1 MRQMSDKVFLDTNI
15 IIYSYSSTEPQVV
28 ACRLIAEEE
37 SYISTQVLTELCN
50 TTTKKLK
57 QPYTVAADA
66 VRECCKNNNLFVNT
80 DNTIEEAT
88 KIAERYGF
96 SFYDSLI
103 ISAAL
108 SAGCNLLYSEDMQ
121 HDQMIEKKLKI
132 INPFIGHNKCYF
144 SFSICSIGNS
154 NMSAIM

>member
-1 MRQMSDKVFLDTNI
+1 MNGKVFLDTNI
-15 IIYSYSSTEPQVV
+15 IIYSYSSTEPDKQAV

-50 TTTKKLK
+50 TITKKLK
-57 QPYTVAADA
+57 QPYSMAADA
-66 VRECCKNNNLFVNT
+66 VRECCVNNSLFINT
-80 DNTIEEAT
+80 DHTIEEAT

-108 SAGCNLLYSEDMQ
+108 SAGCSLLYSEDMQ
-121 HDQMIEKKLKI
+121 HNQMIEKKLKI
-132 INPFIGHNKCYF
+132 INPFIGKNDSKTVHKK
-144 SFSICSIGNS
+144 
-154 NMSAIM
+154 